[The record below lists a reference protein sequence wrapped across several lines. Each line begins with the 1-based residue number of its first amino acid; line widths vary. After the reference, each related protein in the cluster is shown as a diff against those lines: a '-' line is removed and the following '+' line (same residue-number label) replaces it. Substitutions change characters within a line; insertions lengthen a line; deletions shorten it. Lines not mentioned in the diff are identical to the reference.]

1 VIVAADL
8 QFWLLIW
15 LVTASYVLVRH
26 WRSEL
31 GTGLVFT
38 YVLSYG
44 AIHWLAAAIY
54 LFPWYVAP
62 SVDIT
67 LAGLRVST
75 IGLIGFAVGGEIG
88 AAVFGPPPMQV
99 ATDGRGMTA
108 DGRIVTLY
116 LVVGAVFYGVIFPIV
131 AALPTVSAL
140 ASTASSLMILGVA
153 LKAWNGW
160 QRGRLGVCWFWLA
173 ASAAFPFVTLAG
185 QGVLGFG
192 FAAMVIV
199 AAFVASFYRPR
210 WQVVAV
216 GVLVAYAGLSVYVTY
231 MRDRRDIRAVVW
243 GGETMGTRLDRL
255 VETFADTEWFDVN
268 DIEHLRRIDGRLN
281 QNALLG
287 AAVDG
292 IDSGAV
298 PLAYGATLRDAALA
312 LIPRALWPS
321 KPVVA
326 GSGDLVATY
335 TGLFFAEG
343 TSVGIGHVMEWYVNF
358 GVVGV
363 ALGFVIIG
371 AVTVYVDRAAAM
383 WLHRGD
389 ISRFALW
396 FMPGMSL
403 LQVGGSFVEMTSS
416 AAASVV
422 VVLLLDRVTRRF
434 VQRPRAFD
442 PGGLDDG
449 RTVRP

>member
-1 VIVAADL
+1 
-8 QFWLLIW
+8 
-15 LVTASYVLVRH
+15 
-26 WRSEL
+26 
-31 GTGLVFT
+31 
-38 YVLSYG
+38 
-44 AIHWLAAAIY
+44 
-54 LFPWYVAP
+54 
-62 SVDIT
+62 
-67 LAGLRVST
+67 
-75 IGLIGFAVGGEIG
+75 
-88 AAVFGPPPMQV
+88 
-99 ATDGRGMTA
+99 
-108 DGRIVTLY
+108 
-116 LVVGAVFYGVIFPIV
+116 
-131 AALPTVSAL
+131 
-140 ASTASSLMILGVA
+140 
-153 LKAWNGW
+153 
-160 QRGRLGVCWFWLA
+160 
-173 ASAAFPFVTLAG
+173 
-185 QGVLGFG
+185 
-192 FAAMVIV
+192 
-199 AAFVASFYRPR
+199 
-210 WQVVAV
+210 
-216 GVLVAYAGLSVYVTY
+216 
-231 MRDRRDIRAVVW
+231 
-243 GGETMGTRLDRL
+243 MGTRLDRL